1 MAANWLFIGSIHAN
15 LTENSNIAI
24 EYLKSMYE
32 KIKTS
37 NKIFIKGVKK
47 IIYDSIEYS
56 KANVTVHPKRKFN
69 KSLKA

>member
-1 MAANWLFIGSIHAN
+1 
-15 LTENSNIAI
+15 
-24 EYLKSMYE
+24 MYD

-47 IIYDSIEYS
+47 IIHDSIEYA
-56 KANVTVHPKRKFN
+56 KVNVTVHPKRKFN